1 MLPRLY
7 GLGHGCF
14 VWSQVEVRVDPR
26 SPVRGFHHH
35 MCGGK
40 MVKKTVVE
48 STESI
53 RAYESSLSHSELETM
68 TARDRDD
75 RGLERKTQERREMT
89 KTKEHASISNSS
101 AQTLSCEQQ
110 TIFRASH
117 SSTPFQTECGLPEG
131 E

>member
-1 MLPRLY
+1 
-7 GLGHGCF
+7 
-14 VWSQVEVRVDPR
+14 
-26 SPVRGFHHH
+26 
-35 MCGGK
+35 
-40 MVKKTVVE
+40 MVKSTAVV

-53 RAYESSLSHSELETM
+53 RAYESALSHSELDIM

-75 RGLERKTQERREMT
+75 RGLERKTHERREMT

-110 TIFRASH
+110 NSLSRGH
-117 SSTPFQTECGLPEG
+117 SSTPFQTECGLQEG

>member
-14 VWSQVEVRVDPR
+14 VGSRVERGVAVDPIIIGWK
-26 SPVRGFHHH
+26 S
-35 MCGGK
+35 GK
-40 MVKKTVVE
+40 MVKETVVV

-53 RAYESSLSHSELETM
+53 RAYESALSHSELDIM

-75 RGLERKTQERREMT
+75 RGLERKTHERREMT

-101 AQTLSCEQQ
+101 AQTLSCEQH

-117 SSTPFQTECGLPEG
+117 SSTPFQTKCGLQEG